1 MQPQITQFE
10 AIKRPSVV
18 QDIIAIF
25 KQKLIHGE
33 LKPGQRLPSEYELAQ
48 QLNVGRSAVRE
59 AMKILEGL
67 GVVNIQQGS
76 GTYVSHSPTTNLL
89 NPLVFA
95 VLLQTNL
102 ASDLIE
108 LRNLIQVGY
117 CQLAAQHATLD
128 DWESIERAE
137 KDYETYAVQSHRD
150 AGLHAQLDINFH
162 YTIIEATHNPLVIM
176 VSRAIE
182 ELFFASIRSTLTRE
196 EGLEWGINSHR
207 KIVGA
212 IRKQEP
218 ETIRQV
224 VFEGLRYWA
233 KEIDHGDQ

>member
-1 MQPQITQFE
+1 MQTQTLQFE

-25 KQKLIHGE
+25 KQKLIQGE

-48 QLNVGRSAVRE
+48 QMNVGRSAVRE

-67 GVVNIQQGS
+67 GVIIIQQGS
-76 GTYVSHSPTTNLL
+76 GTYISESPSANLL

-95 VLLQTNL
+95 ILLQTNP

-108 LRNLIQVGY
+108 LRDLIQVGY
-117 CQLAAQHATLD
+117 CQLAARHSTLQ
-128 DWESIERAE
+128 DWQNIERAE
-137 KDYETYAVQSHRD
+137 RDYETYAEQSQRD
-150 AGLHAQLDINFH
+150 AGLHAQLDLAFH
-162 YTIIEATHNPLVIM
+162 YAIIEAAHNPLVIM
-176 VSRAIE
+176 VSRAVE

-196 EGLEWGINSHR
+196 KGLEWGISSHR
-207 KIVGA
+207 KLVEA
-212 IRKQEP
+212 ISKQEP

-224 VFEGLRYWA
+224 VLEGLTYWA
-233 KEIDHGDQ
+233 KEIEHGN